1 MGRTNKIINAIDF
14 IEYISKPVKQDDI
27 SLLYKLNN
35 ITPERTRLYL
45 DFIHGL
51 FDLVTTTYLGDDIL
65 SGKDIEN
72 HFKWCW
78 NQTIKSFRKE
88 KIYFLDD
95 DELYY
100 YFHSL
105 FIESFYRE
113 ENKSDDNINK
123 LMTFWTDI
131 FEYGTAKTMSELE
144 ALIDLYKI
152 FDNSLYI

>member
-1 MGRTNKIINAIDF
+1 MGRTNKMINAIDF
-14 IEYISKPVKQDDI
+14 IEYISKPVEHDDI
-27 SLLYKLNN
+27 TLLYKLNN

-65 SGKDIEN
+65 SEKDIEN
-72 HFKWCW
+72 HFEWCW
-78 NQTIKSFRKE
+78 SQTIKSFRKE

-105 FIESFYRE
+105 FIESFYKE
-113 ENKSDDNINK
+113 ENKSDDNIGK
-123 LMTFWTDI
+123 LMSFWTDI
-131 FEYGTAKTMSELE
+131 FEYGMVKTMSELE